1 MKAGRT
7 PSAWKFLHQINQGFT
22 FLFAQQVLLELVAV
36 APTVGDRPGY
46 FMHSTVACIVC
57 ICVFGELP
65 KSNFL
70 KTKKNGTC
78 MLYPEGHHPSQTRGN
93 CYQPCKS
100 PHRWIQRTVFA
111 CEKES
116 KTARCPLVVLVIV
129 HPPALS
135 GLVDMLAGKQFEANW
150 LVLNPPIAHSHLYA
164 YNAYNLL
171 NQVDVGR
178 LLGDDA

>member
-1 MKAGRT
+1 MWATWFSYAFFLGTGQTPKKNIYPRT
-7 PSAWKFLHQINQGFT
+7 WTKFINISWKLGGAPSAWKFLHQINQGFT
-22 FLFAQQVLLELVAV
+22 FLFAQQVLQELVAV

-65 KSNFL
+65 KSNFW
-70 KTKKNGTC
+70 KQKKGTC
-78 MLYPEGHHPSQTRGN
+78 TLYPEGFHPSQTRGN
-93 CYQPCKS
+93 CYQLCKS

-116 KTARCPLVVLVIV
+116 KTARCPLVVLVIM

-135 GLVDMLAGKQFEANW
+135 GLVAISSIK
-150 LVLNPPIAHSHLYA
+150 
-164 YNAYNLL
+164 
-171 NQVDVGR
+171 
-178 LLGDDA
+178 